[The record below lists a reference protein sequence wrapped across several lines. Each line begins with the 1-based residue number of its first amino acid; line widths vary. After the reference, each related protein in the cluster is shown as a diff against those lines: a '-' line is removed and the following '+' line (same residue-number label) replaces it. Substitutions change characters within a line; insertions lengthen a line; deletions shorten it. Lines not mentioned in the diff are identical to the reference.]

1 MQISPTFQRTPDK
14 TRHEAWNSTEPANK
28 SAEER
33 MMKADPTARPK
44 PRTQIANQVMT
55 GPG

>member
-1 MQISPTFQRTPDK
+1 MQVSLTFQRTPDK

-55 GPG
+55 GPA